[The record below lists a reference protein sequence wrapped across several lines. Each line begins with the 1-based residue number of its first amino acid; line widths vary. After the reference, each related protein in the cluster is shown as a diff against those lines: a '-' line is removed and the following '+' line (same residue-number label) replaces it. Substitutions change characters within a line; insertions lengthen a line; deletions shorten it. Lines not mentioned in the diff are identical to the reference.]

1 MAQAAISPKVTAPV
15 KKFYVQRGSH
25 VKAGQLLATLEN
37 SDLEAAALDNKG
49 AYNAAQGTYDIAT
62 GATVPE
68 DAAKAELDLAQAT
81 ANLNLAQSIV
91 DSRTQ
96 LFTQGAIPGRDLDT
110 AKAALVQAKA
120 AHDIAQQHLEAVQ
133 KISHKAALES
143 AQGQLTSAKG
153 KYLGAEAQL
162 SYTEIRSPIS
172 GVVTDRPLFA
182 GETAAAGTPVITV
195 MDTSALLA
203 KLHLA
208 QTQAQQLSNGAPAS
222 IVVPGMPD
230 PVPAKVSL
238 ISPAL
243 DPGSTTVEVW
253 LRVENPHGT
262 LKAGTPVH
270 ATITGRTASNA
281 LLIPAEA
288 VQTAPDGVSKS
299 VMIITP
305 DGTAAK
311 RAVTLGIQAADSVQ
325 VLNGLS
331 PADTVITTGA
341 YGLDEGTKVKIGTAP
356 NRRQGVMPDSPAK
369 ATDERSF
376 WLAGAAKTIFF
387 FLFLLTLAGIYA
399 AFQVPISVFPET
411 SFPRVVIGVDNG
423 VMPVEQMQVT
433 ITKRIEDAINSV
445 PGLETVRST
454 TSRGSAEISLFF
466 DWNVDMFHTL
476 QLTDAALS
484 KVAQSLPATARIT
497 TNRLTFATF
506 PVLGY
511 ALTADDR
518 GKDTVSQTRLWE
530 IATYDLKPPLNRVDG
545 VSTVTGA
552 GRPSA

>member
-1 MAQAAISPKVTAPV
+1 MRPYPSSVPATYHIGIKTRLAPWTGGPGSPQRTWAEEDGATRISCLCNEKHFLRQQALTRDLLKAFETNHFRPRYALANLGHPSRYPSSSIGFLAALLLSLAALLPIACSKSAQTAPTEVYVQAVHPVRGAISEPITADATLAPLAQAAISPKVTAPV
-15 KKFYVQRGSH
+15 KKFFVQRGSH

-68 DAAKAELDLAQAT
+68 DAVKAELDLTQAT

-110 AKAALVQAKA
+110 AKAALIQAKA
-120 AHDIAQQHLEAVQ
+120 AHEIAQQHLEAVQ
-133 KISHKAALES
+133 KISRKAALES

-153 KYLGAEAQL
+153 KYMGAEAQL

-208 QTQAQQLSNGAPAS
+208 QTQAQQLSMGASAT
-222 IVVPGMPD
+222 IVVPGVTD

-253 LRVENPHGT
+253 LRIENPHGT

-305 DGTAAK
+305 GSTAAK
-311 RAVTLGIQAADSVQ
+311 RAVTLGIQAATSVQ

-331 PADTVITTGA
+331 AADTVITTGA

-356 NRRQGVMPDSPAK
+356 AEESAKK
-369 ATDERSF
+369 ATGD
-376 WLAGAAKTIFF
+376 
-387 FLFLLTLAGIYA
+387 
-399 AFQVPISVFPET
+399 
-411 SFPRVVIGVDNG
+411 
-423 VMPVEQMQVT
+423 
-433 ITKRIEDAINSV
+433 
-445 PGLETVRST
+445 
-454 TSRGSAEISLFF
+454 
-466 DWNVDMFHTL
+466 
-476 QLTDAALS
+476 
-484 KVAQSLPATARIT
+484 
-497 TNRLTFATF
+497 
-506 PVLGY
+506 
-511 ALTADDR
+511 
-518 GKDTVSQTRLWE
+518 KD
-530 IATYDLKPPLNRVDG
+530 
-545 VSTVTGA
+545 
-552 GRPSA
+552 